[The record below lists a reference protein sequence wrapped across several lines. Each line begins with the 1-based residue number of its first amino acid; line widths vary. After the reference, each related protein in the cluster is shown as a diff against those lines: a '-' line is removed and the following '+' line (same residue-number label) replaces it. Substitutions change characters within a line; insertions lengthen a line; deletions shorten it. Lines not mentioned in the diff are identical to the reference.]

1 MKEREDFLKGFFSRR
16 KDFLNKERIFL
27 RKKIEKKVI
36 LNLKYKIE
44 GVFSVLNSGD
54 KKTDD
59 VNESDDFKES
69 EGSK

>member
-36 LNLKYKIE
+36 LNIKCKIE

-54 KKTDD
+54 KKTEDS
-59 VNESDDFKES
+59 NEPEDFKNL
-69 EGSK
+69 KAK